1 MGIFLALKEMWR
13 SRGRFILVSL
23 VIALITVLV
32 LFIAGLT
39 EGLGNGNRE
48 YLSKLNADLVVY
60 KSNVDLSIAT
70 SRIDRST
77 YNDIRLVPGVKDA
90 GPISFSNVSV
100 MLAGDKTL
108 GVSLIGVDPGRPG

>member
-1 MGIFLALKEMWR
+1 MENVVAIFLAVKEMWR
-13 SRGRFILVSL
+13 SRGRFVLVSL

-60 KSNVDLSIAT
+60 KSNVDLAIAT
-70 SRIDRST
+70 SRIDRSK
-77 YNDIRLVPGVKDA
+77 YNDIRLTPGVADA
-90 GPISFSNVSV
+90 GQISFSSVSIV
-100 MLAGDKTL
+100 LPGQKNL
-108 GVSLIGVDPGRPG
+108 GVSLI